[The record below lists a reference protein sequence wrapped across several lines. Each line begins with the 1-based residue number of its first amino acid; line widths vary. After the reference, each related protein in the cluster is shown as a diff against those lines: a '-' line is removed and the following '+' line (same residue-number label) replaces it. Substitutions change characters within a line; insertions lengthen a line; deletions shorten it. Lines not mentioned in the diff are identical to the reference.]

1 MPKFLVTVVVIAGLW
16 PVPMAVA
23 QTPKARDLAQPPVE
37 VTRPAVE
44 RTDGA
49 SVGSLFSELGREI
62 TRVPSDGTLFT
73 LYWGGAL
80 ALSSIHADRTLTQ
93 RAALSVPLDRVF
105 EIGESTGNG
114 WAQGGAALTTL
125 LVASATGHPRLQTV
139 GADLVQAQIVTS
151 IVTHGLKIGVGRTRP
166 DHGRFS
172 FPSGHASA
180 TFANATVLQ
189 RHFGWKVGIP
199 AYAFATYIAVSRL
212 PANSHYLSDVI
223 AGATMGI
230 AAGRTVTVGRGP
242 GRFTMAPTATP
253 AGVAVAFH
261 KVR

>member
-1 MPKFLVTVVVIAGLW
+1 MPKSLVTVVVIAGLW

-23 QTPKARDLAQPPVE
+23 QAPTAHDLPQPPVE
-37 VTRPAVE
+37 VTRPSVE
-44 RTDGA
+44 RTVGG
-49 SVGSLFSELGREI
+49 SFGSLFSDLGREM

-80 ALSSIHADRTLTQ
+80 ALSSVHADRTLTQ
-93 RAALSVPLDRVF
+93 HAAQSAALDRVF
-105 EIGESTGNG
+105 ELGESTGNA
-114 WAQGGAALTTL
+114 WAQGGAAVTTFL
-125 LVASATGHPRLQTV
+125 IACATGNPRFQTV
-139 GADLVQAQIVTS
+139 AADLVQAQIVTS

-166 DHGRFS
+166 SHGRSS

-199 AYAFATYIAVSRL
+199 AYAFATYIAASRL

-223 AGATMGI
+223 FGAALGI
-230 AAGRTVTVGRGP
+230 PAAGRSLSGEDRAGSPWLRDAP
-242 GRFTMAPTATP
+242 GV
-253 AGVAVAFH
+253 GVAFT

>member
-1 MPKFLVTVVVIAGLW
+1 MPKILVTVVVVAGLW
-16 PVPMAVA
+16 PVPMAAA
-23 QTPKARDLAQPPVE
+23 QTPKARDRA
-37 VTRPAVE
+37 RC
-44 RTDGA
+44 G
-49 SVGSLFSELGREI
+49 SVFSELGREI

-80 ALSSIHADRTLTQ
+80 ALSSVHADRTLTK

-105 EIGESTGNG
+105 EIGQSTGNG
-114 WAQGGAALTTL
+114 WAQGGAAVTTFL
-125 LVASATGHPRLQTV
+125 MACATGNPRFQTV
-139 GADLVQAQIVTS
+139 GADLVQAQIVTG
-151 IVTHGLKIGVGRTRP
+151 IVTHGLKIGVARTRP

-199 AYAFATYIAVSRL
+199 AYAFATYIAASRL

-223 AGATMGI
+223 FGAALGI
-230 AAGRTVTVGRGP
+230 AAGRTVTLGRGP
-242 GRFTMAPTATP
+242 GKFTMAPTATP
-253 AGVAVAFH
+253 AGVGVAFTR
-261 KVR
+261 VR